1 MDCCFLFTCG
11 CYIVSSYINA
21 VKTVLKLFILTDLSI
36 VTFRQNNHEVWA
48 GLIQK
53 M

>member
-1 MDCCFLFTCG
+1 MDCCFLFTCV
-11 CYIVSSYINA
+11 CYIVSYFNA

-36 VTFRQNNHEVWA
+36 VTFRQNNYEVWA
-48 GLIQK
+48 GVIQK